1 MTAVTSHVF
10 GIRQFDR
17 DARFLSIK
25 SPEFDFDSFD
35 TIAESFLLAIDAT
48 VMEKESNA
56 DLHIWLIDFEGC
68 RLLLKGEHYSGAL
81 WLEAMSDDDEETL
94 TFIASLLN

>member
-1 MTAVTSHVF
+1 MTAVISHVF

-25 SPEFDFDSFD
+25 SPAFDFDSFD
-35 TIAESFLLAIDAT
+35 TIAESFLLAIDAKM
-48 VMEKESNA
+48 VEKESNA

-68 RLLLKGEHYSGAL
+68 RLLLKGEHYSGEL